1 MELEDLRRIIRESLE
16 SKIREIK
23 SSRKLLPQRFEDFYQ
38 QVLEASEDASEDI
51 VFENVYK
58 VWQNISLE
66 SSTIEEWN
74 DSLAYYV
81 EDLGI
86 SKKNTAEIIKKL
98 RR

>member
-38 QVLEASEDASEDI
+38 QVLEASEDASEDT